1 MSSHLILLEFAG
13 AKTIFLPFYRSM
25 TLKSAKFVSSSTV
38 ATHAADYFKL
48 HIYAND
54 STEVMATWTNQSI
67 PSGQTFTAGVP
78 VSKTLANTD
87 EGDFSAS
94 QVCKVE
100 ALLNAS
106 GTIGGILM
114 LEFAD
119 ARSY

>member
-25 TLKSAKFVSSSTV
+25 TLKSAKFVSSTSITK
-38 ATHAADYFKL
+38 DGSNYFEL
-48 HIYAND
+48 RVYAND
-54 STEVMATWTNQSI
+54 ATEVMTTWQSSA
-67 PSGQTFTAGVP
+67 SGQDFTAGVP

-100 ALLNAS
+100 AALTGS
-106 GTIGGILM
+106 GSIGGILM